1 MSNDYTIQILPE
13 AEEFFE
19 YLADNLFREGYKNSY
34 AFASKMVDEILDFVY
49 EIPNVQHHSIPNEFL
64 YHFERYGN
72 NLQYARFRRKSSPK
86 TTWYVFFEQRD
97 NLILVK
103 HISNNW
109 IEGHYLRE

>member
-1 MSNDYTIQILPE
+1 MSNNYTIQILPE

-64 YHFERYGN
+64 YHLKDMETTYSMPVSDANR
-72 NLQYARFRRKSSPK
+72 LPK
-86 TTWYVFFEQRD
+86 QHGMYFLNKET
-97 NLILVK
+97 
-103 HISNNW
+103 ISYW
-109 IEGHYLRE
+109 